1 MLWISFYFEALSVL
15 QSVHVAWPLSTP
27 AHGFTVGNGS
37 LLTFPQSVHVET
49 PSRLSARWMPRQTH
63 YVCPSWSLCSLF
75 QGTELPGLDDAH
87 TLSLTQQSQFRVQR
101 PLCVPGPLRTSHS
114 PFLLTYQRSS
124 SQLSHT
130 CRLQDAKLGLAL
142 LTFSPLITNEMEHL
156 FTSC

>member
-1 MLWISFYFEALSVL
+1 MNLILLWSSLCITECSRRVVSEHSCSWFHSWQWYLPFPRASMLRR
-15 QSVHVAWPLSTP
+15 PP
-27 AHGFTVGNGS
+27 G
-37 LLTFPQSVHVET
+37 
-49 PSRLSARWMPRQTH
+49 LSARRMSRETH
-63 YVCPSWSLCSLF
+63 YACPSWSLCSLF

-101 PLCVPGPLRTSHS
+101 ALCVPGPLRTSHS

-130 CRLQDAKLGLAL
+130 CRLPDAEWGLAL